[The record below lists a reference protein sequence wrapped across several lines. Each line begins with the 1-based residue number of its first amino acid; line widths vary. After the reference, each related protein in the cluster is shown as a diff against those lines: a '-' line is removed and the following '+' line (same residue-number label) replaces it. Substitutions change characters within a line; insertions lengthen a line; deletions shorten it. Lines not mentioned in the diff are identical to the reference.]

1 MNGQMDSVEALRRYV
16 LRLGD
21 TALVLGQRLTE
32 LVTRQP
38 ELEEELAN
46 ANFALDYI
54 GQARLFYS
62 YAGELEGP
70 VDGKLRGEDYFAF
83 LRPEHEYRNVLLVE
97 QPNGHFGDTIVRQF
111 LFETF
116 YVLQL
121 EALARC
127 TDRRVAEI
135 AARAVKEIRYHLR
148 HVTQW
153 IIRLGDGTPE
163 SHEKVRDSLAR
174 LWGYSGELFNAD
186 EVDRAMQRDFDG
198 PDLAE
203 IHFHW
208 KNRVAQVLREA
219 TLDLPEDCWHP
230 GGGKA
235 GRHSEHFGYLIAEMQ
250 HMQRAWPGAEW

>member
-1 MNGQMDSVEALRRYV
+1 MDSHEALLRYV

-46 ANFALDYI
+46 ANFALDYV

-62 YAGELEGP
+62 CAGELEGK
-70 VDGKLRGEDYFAF
+70 GRGEDDFAF
-83 LRPEHEYRNVLLVE
+83 LRSEHEYRNVLLVE
-97 QPNGHFGDTIVRQF
+97 QPNGHFGDTMMRQL

-127 TDRRVAEI
+127 KNRRIADI
-135 AARAVKEIRYHLR
+135 AARGVKEIRYHLR
-148 HVTQW
+148 HVSQW
-153 IIRLGDGTPE
+153 IVRLGDGTPE
-163 SHEKVRDSLAR
+163 SHERVEGSLAR
-174 LWGYSGELFNAD
+174 LWGYAGELFEAD
-186 EVDRAMQRDFDG
+186 EVDRAMQEHFNG
-198 PDLAE
+198 PDLAA
-203 IHFHW
+203 IQWQW

-219 TLDLPEDCWHP
+219 TLELPEDRWHP

-235 GRHSEHFGYLIAEMQ
+235 GRHSEHFGYLVAEMQ
-250 HMQRAWPGAEW
+250 HMQRAWPGAQW